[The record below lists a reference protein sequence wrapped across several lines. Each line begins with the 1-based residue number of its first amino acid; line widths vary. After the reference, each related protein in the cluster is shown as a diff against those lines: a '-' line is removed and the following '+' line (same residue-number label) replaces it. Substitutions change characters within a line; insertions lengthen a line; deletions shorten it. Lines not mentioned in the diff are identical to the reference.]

1 MSGFSPDWLA
11 LREPADHQARDTRLA
26 TELSRRLADGR
37 DVRVLDLG
45 CGTGSN
51 LRALMPLLPDG
62 QAWTLVDWDEA
73 LLAAAR
79 DRLSHWADTAA
90 PDGDALRIGKGGRT
104 ATVRFRRADLT
115 RDLEACLDPAPT
127 LVTAAALFD
136 LVSEDWIAGFARAL
150 AARRLPLY
158 TVLTYDG
165 TETWSPPHD
174 LDRAVLTAFHLHQE
188 SDKGFGPAAGPHAG
202 GALAA
207 AFAEVG
213 YGVDAAQSPWRLG
226 EDHRALVGE
235 LAAGIAAAAAETGRV
250 TGADADV
257 WRKARAKASAVV
269 GHIDILAWPPG

>member
-11 LREPADHQARDTRLA
+11 LREPADHQARNARLA
-26 TELSRRLADGR
+26 ENLRRRLADAR
-37 DVRVLDLG
+37 EVRVLDLG

-79 DRLSHWADTAA
+79 DRLAGWADSASQ
-90 PDGDALRIGKGGRT
+90 DGDTLRLSRGGRT
-104 ATVRFRRADLT
+104 ASVRFRRADLT
-115 RDLEACLDPAPT
+115 RDLEDCLAPAPT
-127 LVTAAALFD
+127 FVTAAALFD

-150 AARRLPLY
+150 AARNLPLY

-165 TETWSPPHD
+165 SETWSPPFA
-174 LDRAVLTAFHLHQE
+174 LDRAVLAAFHLHQE
-188 SDKGFGPAAGPHAG
+188 SDKGFGPAAGPRAG
-202 GALAA
+202 GALAT

-213 YGVDAAQSPWRLG
+213 YAVEAAPSPWRLG
-226 EDHRALVGE
+226 EDHRALIGE
-235 LAAGIAAAAAETGRV
+235 LAAGIATAAAETGRV
-250 TGADADV
+250 SGADADL

-269 GHIDILAWPPG
+269 GHVDILAWPPG